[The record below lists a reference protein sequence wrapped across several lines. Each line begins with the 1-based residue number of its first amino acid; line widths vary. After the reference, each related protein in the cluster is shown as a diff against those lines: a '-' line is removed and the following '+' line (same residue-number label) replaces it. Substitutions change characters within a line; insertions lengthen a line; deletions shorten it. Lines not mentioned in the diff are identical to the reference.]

1 MEAMGEQAAEKLLW
15 QTSTSLTYTFGGT
28 GEDHAG
34 CSKRPTSTAAGE
46 SNPEE
51 YPRGYVEDFDEPRTK
66 LAGFF
71 SILLDGFTHIDHF
84 PRETHCSSSPALPRT
99 PFHLYPKM

>member
-1 MEAMGEQAAEKLLW
+1 MGEQAAEKLLW

-34 CSKRPTSTAAGE
+34 CSKRPDFSLAHPWRAAPRLVPNKVASE

-51 YPRGYVEDFDEPRTK
+51 VPTSLRGGTLRT
-66 LAGFF
+66 
-71 SILLDGFTHIDHF
+71 SMS
-84 PRETHCSSSPALPRT
+84 RERS
-99 PFHLYPKM
+99 

>member
-51 YPRGYVEDFDEPRTK
+51 VPTSLRGAVRPYNGSWRTEK
-66 LAGFF
+66 PLQ
-71 SILLDGFTHIDHF
+71 HF
-84 PRETHCSSSPALPRT
+84 PPPRISIRT
-99 PFHLYPKM
+99 L